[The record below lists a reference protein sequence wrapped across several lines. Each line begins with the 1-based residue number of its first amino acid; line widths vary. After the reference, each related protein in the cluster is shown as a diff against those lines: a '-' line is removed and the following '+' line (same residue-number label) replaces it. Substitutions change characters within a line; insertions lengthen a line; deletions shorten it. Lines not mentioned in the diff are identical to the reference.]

1 MYIFLTA
8 GFKNCETSQTES
20 KLSQSRLVLWV
31 PIHFICLGKDLTWLH
46 FRKLKLVLMR
56 KSRKGL

>member
-46 FRKLKLVLMR
+46 FRKLKLV
-56 KSRKGL
+56 